1 MKEQIKRILTLQKVM
16 FSIVW
21 VAPILIVV
29 LNETGVYQKGIYQ
42 GDVQMDYILQSI
54 SILLTMGL
62 IIFALRMFNLN
73 LVKRIKNLP
82 LQEALK
88 SYRIWCDVRLSLL
101 FVPILLDFAFYYLT
115 LNTTSLFC
123 GLMALL
129 ATLFCVPSKNRI
141 MNELDLPEDI
151 NG

>member
-1 MKEQIKRILTLQKVM
+1 MKEQIERILTLQKVM
-16 FSIVW
+16 FAIVW
-21 VAPILIVV
+21 IAPVLIVV

-42 GDVQMDYILQSI
+42 GDAQMDYILQSI

>member
-1 MKEQIKRILTLQKVM
+1 MKEQIERILTLQKVM
-16 FSIVW
+16 FAIVW
-21 VAPILIVV
+21 IAPVLIVV

-42 GDVQMDYILQSI
+42 GDAQMDYILQSI

-129 ATLFCVPSKNRI
+129 ATLFCVPSKSRI

>member
-1 MKEQIKRILTLQKVM
+1 MKEQIERILTLQKVM

-21 VAPILIVV
+21 IAPILIVV

-101 FVPILLDFAFYYLT
+101 FVPIVLDFAFYYLT

-123 GLMALL
+123 GLMALI
-129 ATLFCVPSKNRI
+129 ATLFCVPTKSRI

>member
-1 MKEQIKRILTLQKVM
+1 MKKQIERILTLQKVM
-16 FSIVW
+16 FAIVW
-21 VAPILIVV
+21 IAPVLIVV

-42 GDVQMDYILQSI
+42 GDAQMDYILQSI

-88 SYRIWCDVRLSLL
+88 SYRIWSDVRLSLL

>member
-21 VAPILIVV
+21 IAPILIVV

-101 FVPILLDFAFYYLT
+101 FVPIVLDFAFYYLT

-123 GLMALL
+123 GLMALI
-129 ATLFCVPSKNRI
+129 ATLFCVPTKSRI

>member
-1 MKEQIKRILTLQKVM
+1 MKEQIERILTLQKVM
-16 FSIVW
+16 FAIVW
-21 VAPILIVV
+21 IAPVLIVV

-42 GDVQMDYILQSI
+42 GDAQMDYILQSI

-88 SYRIWCDVRLSLL
+88 SYRIWSDVRLSLL